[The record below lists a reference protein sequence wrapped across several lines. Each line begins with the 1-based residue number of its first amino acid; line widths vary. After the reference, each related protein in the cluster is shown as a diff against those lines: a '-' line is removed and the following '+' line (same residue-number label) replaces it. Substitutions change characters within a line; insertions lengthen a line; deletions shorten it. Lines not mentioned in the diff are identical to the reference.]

1 MGYFIEYTLKSASI
15 YLFKSSLVCIIC
27 KLNEVSAG
35 KDTLTGHYEI
45 MGLKVEKPSV
55 TFTETGFP
63 DELIN
68 ELETRWGRK
77 IIGNKSASGTEIIKE
92 LGERHMQTGEVI
104 VYTSADSVLQI
115 AANEAIIPLK
125 ELYKMCEIARE
136 VTLKDEWKVDRIIA
150 RPFMGTN
157 ATNFTRTS
165 NRHDYATSPFA
176 PTYMDNLKEAGY
188 DVIAIG
194 KINDIFNGQID
205 IHGGGNDLKF
215 PHHENE
221 IAQEMCMHNS
231 TIANY
236 WLHNARIDLAGEKM
250 SKSLGNVVWA
260 KDLLEKYPYQAVR
273 LMILSNH
280 YRQSIAYKDELI
292 ERSCTEWDK
301 ISRTYLSLYRELEL
315 SDIIASQPEEKY
327 LPDFLNSMAD
337 DFNTPNAFT
346 ALYGILKEINTS
358 MRANPKNYDNLTSLK
373 TSLDIML
380 NILGIIP
387 DIEPLTEEGKEL
399 LIAWKKAR
407 TEKNFAL
414 ADELRLKI
422 TELGIK
428 F

>member
-1 MGYFIEYTLKSASI
+1 MYKRIFLVVFDSLGIGNGKDAKKFDDVGSNTLNSVLGAGKYNLPCLSKLGFLNLSSDRKYHQSGYEG
-15 YLFKSSLVCIIC
+15 IIC

-115 AANEAIIPLK
+115 AANEAVVPLK
-125 ELYKMCEIARE
+125 ELYSMCEIARE

-150 RPFMGTN
+150 RPFIGTN

-194 KINDIFNGQID
+194 KINDIFNGQGITYFEKTKSNID
-205 IHGGGNDLKF
+205 GMEKTIKIAKNVDFTGLCFVNLVEFDSEFGHRRNPTGYLKCLEDADVKMRALVAAMKDDDLLIITADHGNDPTFKGTDHTREQV
-215 PHHENE
+215 PMV
-221 IAQEMCMHNS
+221 A
-231 TIANY
+231 Y
-236 WLHNARIDLAGEKM
+236 
-250 SKSLGNVVWA
+250 SKSLVNKGHMISSQDTFACIGATIIDNFNVKA
-260 KDLLEKYPYQAVR
+260 KEHQIGKSLLS
-273 LMILSNH
+273 MI
-280 YRQSIAYKDELI
+280 K
-292 ERSCTEWDK
+292 
-301 ISRTYLSLYRELEL
+301 
-315 SDIIASQPEEKY
+315 
-327 LPDFLNSMAD
+327 
-337 DFNTPNAFT
+337 
-346 ALYGILKEINTS
+346 
-358 MRANPKNYDNLTSLK
+358 
-373 TSLDIML
+373 
-380 NILGIIP
+380 
-387 DIEPLTEEGKEL
+387 
-399 LIAWKKAR
+399 
-407 TEKNFAL
+407 
-414 ADELRLKI
+414 
-422 TELGIK
+422 
-428 F
+428 